1 MRPHIIPAILPTILL
16 AQIAAAE
23 IPLHDMYLAN
33 TEGAVYHI
41 NGLTLEATLVSQI
54 NIPDKLPFLIDPEI
68 QIEYLGNDRI
78 AVALDRHIDILNI
91 NTGIQERAISAV
103 EMYQGAIVATITGL
117 ARLDDG
123 TLLTSGVA
131 AVSTSLYFHEII
143 YDPQTDT
150 SHRTPMQG
158 SQIPVDIHAID
169 GLMTVSSI
177 SREIGRI
184 AFFDYENDFDRQIFD
199 VEFPILSFIE
209 NNGELFALSTGGQL
223 YTFDLQT
230 LEMSLHGTITG
241 FDGIASSIT
250 IPAPS
255 TFACIGVL
263 SLAGSRRRRSVHG
276 PKSRLSPSC

>member
-33 TEGAVYHI
+33 TEGAVYHV

-54 NIPDKLPFLIDPEI
+54 NIPDELPVLIDPEI
-68 QIEYLGNDRI
+68 QIEYMGNDRI

-131 AVSTSLYFHEII
+131 AVSTSLFSHEII

-150 SHRTPMQG
+150 SYRTPMQG
-158 SQIPVDIHAID
+158 GLSVDIHAID

-177 SREIGRI
+177 SRDFGGI

-255 TFACIGVL
+255 TLACIGVL
-263 SLAGSRRRRSVHG
+263 SLAGSRRRR
-276 PKSRLSPSC
+276 

>member
-54 NIPDKLPFLIDPEI
+54 NIPDENPVLLDPEI

-78 AVALDRHIDILNI
+78 AVALDRHIDILNVS
-91 NTGIQERAISAV
+91 TGIQEREVSAV
-103 EMYQGAIVATITGL
+103 DLFHQSIAATVSGL
-117 ARLDDG
+117 ARLDNG
-123 TLLTSGVA
+123 ALLTAG
-131 AVSTSLYFHEII
+131 LYYNDGFALGRGSRI
-143 YDPQTDT
+143 YDPNTGTVQYLQDGHTF
-150 SHRTPMQG
+150 
-158 SQIPVDIHAID
+158 PVDIHAID
-169 GLMTVSSI
+169 GLMTVATVT
-177 SREIGRI
+177 RDFGRV
-184 AFFDYENDFDRQIFD
+184 AFFDYDTDTEVQVFD

-241 FDGIASSIT
+241 LDGIASSIT

-263 SLAGSRRRRSVHG
+263 SLAGSRRRR
-276 PKSRLSPSC
+276 